1 MRGIPS
7 PIIALMRPAPIITS
21 LDWDCDPRSV
31 AARWPADWPLLWL
44 HSGRVHRRWA
54 RWSTMASPCAVFRFQ
69 QGRSRVDG
77 NLPDDVALTHDPLRD
92 LDAVLASTSLNPHD
106 LPPANPRLPF
116 QGGWIGNIS
125 YDLGRVIEPRAA
137 HQVTAGPVDRGWPL
151 IELAWCPE
159 ALVFDH
165 VNCQWT
171 AIGHSAAVQWIRW
184 RDTTALEGTPCRLD
198 DIETEIA
205 PREYERM
212 VARTI
217 EYIVAGDI
225 FQANIAQR
233 FHAGFDGSTRALA
246 LAAFER
252 AQPWYGAY
260 LESLGSGRRLLSLS
274 PELFLQTGPPPHSRR
289 IITRPIK
296 GTRPASSNAREL
308 RDSTKDQAELNMIV
322 DLMRNDLGRVCE
334 FGSVRVPHPRL
345 IETHPTVH
353 HGVAEITG
361 TLRDGTS
368 AGDILRATFP
378 PGSVTGAPKIRA
390 MQIIDELE
398 SNMRGPYCGAIG
410 FISDCGAMTL
420 NVAIRTLLLEG
431 RRDDSDRCD
440 VLHDGTV
447 SYSAGA
453 GIVADSIPA
462 RELQET
468 LDKAAVLRELAPR
481 QCAASVDAATSAP
494 A

>member
-1 MRGIPS
+1 MR
-7 PIIALMRPAPIITS
+7 AAPIITS
-21 LDWDCDPRSV
+21 LDWDGDPCSV
-31 AARWPADWPLLWL
+31 AARWPADRALLWL

-54 RWSTMASPCAVFRFQ
+54 RWSIMASPRAVFRFVD
-69 QGRSRVDG
+69 GRSRLEG
-77 NLPDDVALTHDPLRD
+77 ELPDALAAISLTHDPLRD
-92 LDAVLASTSLNPHD
+92 LDAVLASTSLNIQD
-106 LPPANPRLPF
+106 LPEGDPPLPYR
-116 QGGWIGNIS
+116 GGWIGFVS
-125 YDLGRVIEPRAA
+125 YDLGRAIEPRACRNPEA
-137 HQVTAGPVDRGWPL
+137 DAERGWPL

-165 VNCQWT
+165 VERQW
-171 AIGHSAAVQWIRW
+171 IAVQHSDAPAWIRSCE
-184 RDTTALEGTPCRLD
+184 TKALRNSGFRLGELEAE
-198 DIETEIA
+198 IE
-205 PREYERM
+205 PHRYEDM

-217 EYIVAGDI
+217 EYIAAGDI

-233 FHAGFDGSTRALA
+233 FHAGFHGSTRSLA
-246 LAAFER
+246 MTAFER
-252 AQPWYGAY
+252 GQPWYGAY
-260 LESLGSGRRLLSLS
+260 LESLDAGRRLLSLS
-274 PELFLQTGPPPHSRR
+274 PELFLQTSPLTRR
-289 IITRPIK
+289 IVTRPIK

-308 RDSTKDQAELNMIV
+308 RDSPKDAAELNMIV

-361 TLRDGTS
+361 RLCEGIS
-368 AGDILRATFP
+368 PGDILRATFP

-398 SNMRGPYCGAIG
+398 SNRRGPYCGAIG

-420 NVAIRTLLLEG
+420 NVAIRTLLIDG
-431 RRDDSDRCD
+431 RRDDADRCD
-440 VLHDGTV
+440 IIHEGGV

-462 RELQET
+462 NELQET
-468 LDKAAVLRELAPR
+468 LDKAAVLRGLASL
-481 QCAASVDAATSAP
+481 QSEASVATATSAP